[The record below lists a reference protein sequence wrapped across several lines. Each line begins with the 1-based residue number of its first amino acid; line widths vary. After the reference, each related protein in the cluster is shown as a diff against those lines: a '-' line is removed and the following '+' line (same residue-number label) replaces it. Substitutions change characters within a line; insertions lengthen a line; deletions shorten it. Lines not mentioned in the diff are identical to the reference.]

1 MRGIEIQ
8 KGEPVD
14 RALKRLKNMLDGEGI
29 LEEMRRRRA
38 FETVNKRQQR
48 KERSAVKRHAI
59 RWRFQRTKPEPKE
72 TPGS

>member
-14 RALKRLKNMLDGEGI
+14 RALKRLKTLLDSEGI

-38 FETVNKRQQR
+38 FETVSKRQIR
-48 KERSAVKRHAI
+48 KDRSAVKRHAI
-59 RWRFQRTKPEPKE
+59 RWRFQRTKPAPAEE
-72 TPGS
+72 AGA

>member
-59 RWRFQRTKPEPKE
+59 RWRFQRTKPATEE
-72 TPGS
+72 TPGA

>member
-14 RALKRLKNMLDGEGI
+14 RALKRLKNKLDGEGI

-59 RWRFQRTKPEPKE
+59 RWRFQRTKPATEE
-72 TPGS
+72 TPGA